1 MSRLLGAGLLLLA
14 GAAAAHGALAR
25 RRQALQTMEGM
36 LTALHRLE
44 SAIRCE
50 CRPLYPLFDRLAAE
64 LTGES
69 RRFFLGLLEQGCAEP
84 ERSLADSWERGL
96 ASLTLPPEGLRIW
109 RELGRRLVGD
119 AEELGA
125 ALRTAEEEL
134 RALRER
140 QERALPEQRRI
151 LTALSLSASAFLAI
165 LLL

>member
-1 MSRLLGAGLLLLA
+1 MSRLLGAGLLLVA
-14 GAAAAHGALAR
+14 GAAAAKGALER
-25 RRQALQTMEGM
+25 RRQALRTMDG
-36 LTALHRLE
+36 LLAALHRLE

-50 CRPLYPLFDRLAAE
+50 RRPLYPLFDQLAAE

-69 RRFFLGLLEQGCAEP
+69 QAFFLGLLERSHAEP
-84 ERSLADSWERGL
+84 ERSLPDSWERGL

-125 ALRTAEEEL
+125 ALCTAEEEL
-134 RALRER
+134 RDLRER
-140 QERALPEQRRI
+140 LERALPEQRRI

>member
-14 GAAAAHGALAR
+14 GAAAAHGALER
-25 RRQALQTMEGM
+25 RRQTLQTLEG
-36 LTALHRLE
+36 LLSALHRLE

-50 CRPLYPLFDRLAAE
+50 RRPLYPLFGQLAAE

-69 RRFFLGLLEQGCAEP
+69 RGFFLGLLEQGRAEP
-84 ERSLADSWERGL
+84 ERALPDNWERGL
-96 ASLTLPPEGLRIW
+96 AQLTLPPEGLRIW

-134 RALRER
+134 RTLREGL
-140 QERALPEQRRI
+140 ERALPEQRRI

>member
-1 MSRLLGAGLLLLA
+1 MSRLLGAGLLLVA
-14 GAAAAHGALAR
+14 GAAAAQGALAC
-25 RRQALQTMEGM
+25 RRQTLQTMDGL

-50 CRPLYPLFDRLAAE
+50 RRPLYPLFDQLAAE

-69 RRFFLGLLEQGCAEP
+69 RRFFRGLLEQERTEP
-84 ERSLADSWERGL
+84 ERSLTDSWERGL
-96 ASLTLPPEGLRIW
+96 SSLTLPPEGLRVW
-109 RELGRRLVGD
+109 RELGHRFVGD
-119 AEELGA
+119 VEELDA
-125 ALRTAEEEL
+125 ALCTAEEEL

-140 QERALPEQRRI
+140 LERALPEQRRI